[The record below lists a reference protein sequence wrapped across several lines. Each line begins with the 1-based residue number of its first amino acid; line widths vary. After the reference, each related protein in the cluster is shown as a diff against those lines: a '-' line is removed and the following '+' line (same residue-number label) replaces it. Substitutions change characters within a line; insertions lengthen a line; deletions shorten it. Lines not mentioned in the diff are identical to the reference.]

1 MLEGTQMRRK
11 GLLEWKILAAIFAV
25 LIVVSSALV
34 SNTGI
39 KDFFMNTTTGFGDF
53 TQGSPFDWFSSFFST
68 PVKGVNAV
76 AIKLTVPNMTLPIE
90 APANIT
96 AGGSILLNFKGTVD
110 LNFIENSSTFQ
121 QAGSDFRFEMEMSE
135 IRISGVSIQKM
146 ILQRVDFVV
155 TSESTNITGTDDK
168 IEIYDFS
175 GDITITDHILLTGN
189 VSKVNDGQWSI
200 D

>member
-1 MLEGTQMRRK
+1 MRMK

-25 LIVVSSALV
+25 LIVLSSALV

-53 TQGSPFDWFSSFFST
+53 TEGSPFDWVSSWFST
-68 PVKGVNAV
+68 PEKGSNTV
-76 AIKLTVPNMTLPIE
+76 AIKLTVANITLPIE

-96 AGGSILLNFKGTVD
+96 AGKSSLLNFKGTVD
-110 LNFIENSSTFQ
+110 LNFIKNSSTFQ

-135 IRISGVSIQKM
+135 TRISGVSIQKI
-146 ILQRVDFVV
+146 ILRGIDFVV
-155 TSESTNITGTDDK
+155 TSESINITGTDEK

-175 GDITITDHILLTGN
+175 GDIAITDHILLMGN
-189 VSKVNDGQWSI
+189 ASKVNDDQWSI